1 MTAQTR
7 ALRGRS
13 LFAGLLG
20 VLAVLA
26 SLLVLPGSAAVA
38 VPSPSAAPSAARG
51 AVPFGAGL
59 RETRDKV
66 RVAPRRLSREQ
77 SVASAAA
84 DHLAGTGHGSGP
96 TAAVQIAALA
106 LTGVLVLALVT
117 AGRPRR
123 PSRRTPG
130 ARRDRAPPALALA

>member
-7 ALRGRS
+7 APRGRS
-13 LFAGLLG
+13 LPAGLLG

-26 SLLVLPGSAAVA
+26 SLLVLPGSASSAA
-38 VPSPSAAPSAARG
+38 PSPSAAPSAVRG
-51 AVPFGAGL
+51 AAPLGAGL

-77 SVASAAA
+77 PAASAAA
-84 DHLAGTGHGSGP
+84 DHRAGPGHGSDP
-96 TAAVQIAALA
+96 VAAVLTAALA
-106 LTGVLVLALVT
+106 LAGLVVALLVT
-117 AGRPRR
+117 AGRPAG

-130 ARRDRAPPALALA
+130 ARRVRAPPALAFA

>member
-13 LFAGLLG
+13 LPAGLLG

-26 SLLVLPGSAAVA
+26 SLLVWPGGTVAAT
-38 VPSPSAAPSAARG
+38 PSPSVAPAAARG
-51 AVPFGAGL
+51 AVPFGVGL
-59 RETRDKV
+59 REARDKV

-77 SVASAAA
+77 TVALVAADRPSGTGVGSTPAAA
-84 DHLAGTGHGSGP
+84 VLAG
-96 TAAVQIAALA
+96 ALA
-106 LTGVLVLALVT
+106 LIGLVVGALVT
-117 AGRPRR
+117 AGGPAS

-130 ARRDRAPPALALA
+130 GRRDRAPPALALA

>member
-1 MTAQTR
+1 VPVQPR
-7 ALRGRS
+7 APRCRS
-13 LFAGLLG
+13 LPAGLLG

-26 SLLVLPGSAAVA
+26 SLLVLPGSAAA
-38 VPSPSAAPSAARG
+38 AAPSPAAAPAAARG

-66 RVAPRRLSREQ
+66 RVASRRLSREQ
-77 SVASAAA
+77 STASAAA
-84 DHLAGTGHGSGP
+84 DRPARTGHGP
-96 TAAVQIAALA
+96 APVAAVPTAALA
-106 LTGVLVLALVT
+106 LTGLGVLALVT
-117 AGRPRR
+117 AGRPAR

>member
-13 LFAGLLG
+13 LPAGLVG

-26 SLLVLPGSAAVA
+26 SVLVLPGSAAA
-38 VPSPSAAPSAARG
+38 AAPSHSAAPVAARG
-51 AVPFGAGL
+51 AAPFGVGL

-66 RVAPRRLSREQ
+66 RVAPRRLGREQ
-77 SVASAAA
+77 SATFVAA
-84 DHLAGTGHGSGP
+84 DRPAGTGHGP
-96 TAAVQIAALA
+96 APVAAALA
-106 LTGVLVLALVT
+106 AAVALTGLVAVALVT
-117 AGRPRR
+117 GDRPAGR
-123 PSRRTPG
+123 SGRTPG